1 MTSRAKAEAVNND
14 PVSAVSVEREGAIA
28 VVRLARPE
36 QLNAFTTELTRGLAA
51 AVTDLH
57 ADHSVLSVVITGEG
71 RAFAAGAQLRDVI
84 DRDLVGNL
92 AYNREVIDAFQLVAD
107 LPVPTIAAINGFALG
122 GGLELALA
130 CTIRIASVEAQ
141 LGLPEVKLGILPGA
155 GGTQRLPRLI
165 GRSRALLLLLSGRTI
180 SAQMAYDLGVVDQ
193 VVPPDSVL
201 SVAIDLASEIAR
213 NAPLS
218 VRAIKDAVDVGL
230 ELPLSAAVSYTE
242 RKLEILLHSPDSREG
257 IAAFLEKR
265 DPRFG
270 GQTR

>member
-1 MTSRAKAEAVNND
+1 VSHGL
-14 PVSAVSVEREGAIA
+14 VSAVTVERQGAIA
-28 VVRLARPE
+28 VVQLARPN
-36 QLNAFTTELTRGLAA
+36 QLNALTTELTRELALA
-51 AVTDLH
+51 MTDLH
-57 ADHSVLSVVITGEG
+57 DDPNVRGVVITGEG
-71 RAFAAGAQLRDVI
+71 RAFAAGAELRDVL
-84 DRDLVGNL
+84 DRDIAGNL

-130 CTIRIASVEAQ
+130 CTIRIASVEAK
-141 LGLPEVKLGILPGA
+141 LGLPEVRLGILPGA

-180 SAQMAYDLGVVDQ
+180 SAQVAHDFGIVDQ
-193 VVPPDSVL
+193 VVPPDRVL

-218 VRAIKDAVDVGL
+218 VRAIKNAVDVGV
-230 ELPLSAAVSYTE
+230 EMSLSAATSYTE
-242 RKLEILLHSPDSREG
+242 RHLEVLLHSPDSREG
-257 IAAFLEKR
+257 IEAFLEKR

-270 GQTR
+270 GQAK